1 MSVFSLS
8 QVRTGRQARPP
19 KIVIYGPPK
28 VGKSTFSAGIPNA
41 IFLPTEEGIDALDVA
56 SFPRATSF
64 SDVLG
69 AIGALAKETHEYRA
83 LVLDS
88 LDWTE
93 PLIWAD
99 ICREHNAPSI
109 EQVGGGYGKGYV
121 EALKHWKRLLDGLD
135 YLREHKAMT
144 IVLIGHDEIRRM
156 EPPDSEP
163 YDYAALKLHKR
174 AAALVTEWADVIGYA
189 HLRRV
194 LRSTDTGFGSKH
206 VRAVSTD
213 EHELVVGANPAYV
226 SGSRFPLPDVVPLTW
241 DAFRSALVAAIQPAA
256 E

>member
-1 MSVFSLS
+1 MSVLER
-8 QVRTGRQARPP
+8 VRTGRQPRPP
-19 KIVIYGPPK
+19 KVVIYGPPK
-28 VGKSTFSAGIPNA
+28 IGKSTFGAGIPDA

-56 SFPRATSF
+56 SFPKATSF
-64 SDVLG
+64 QEVL
-69 AIGALAKETHEYRA
+69 AYIGALAKEEHTYRA

-88 LDWTE
+88 LDWLE

-99 ICREHNAPSI
+99 VCRENNATSI
-109 EQVGGGYGKGYV
+109 ELVGGGYGKGYV
-121 EALKHWKRLLDGLD
+121 EATKQWRRLLDGLD
-135 YLREHKAMT
+135 YLREHKGMT
-144 IVLIGHDEIRRM
+144 VVLIGHDEIRRM

-174 AAALVTEWADVIGYA
+174 AAAIITEWADVIGYA

-194 LRSTDTGFGSKH
+194 LRATDTGFGNKH
-206 VRAVSTD
+206 VRAMSTD

-226 SGSRFPLPDVVPLTW
+226 SGSRYAIPDVLPLSW
-241 DAFRSALVAAIQPAA
+241 EALRSALAEALRPQPDA